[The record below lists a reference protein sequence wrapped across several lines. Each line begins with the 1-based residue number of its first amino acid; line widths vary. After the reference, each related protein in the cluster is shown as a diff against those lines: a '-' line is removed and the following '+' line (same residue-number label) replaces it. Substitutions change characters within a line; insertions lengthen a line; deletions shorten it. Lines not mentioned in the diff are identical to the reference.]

1 MKEYLT
7 VREHGKITLPESI
20 MNQLNVKEGDRLE
33 LSADERGEIRVT
45 PVTPL
50 PEDPAWFRVEKRPGD
65 ERETSEAITSGRV
78 KSFDNADDAIK
89 WLESDEAKAW
99 ADAIARNYG
108 HHDPTLR

>member
-1 MKEYLT
+1 MTLKT
-7 VREHGKITLPESI
+7 VEGFVGAGKPFYFVQTLYFF
-20 MNQLNVKEGDRLE
+20 
-33 LSADERGEIRVT
+33 SATLCTFI
-45 PVTPL
+45 L
-50 PEDPAWFRVEKRPGD
+50 PYTKRPGD

-108 HHDPTLR
+108 HHDPTLRLNVSAQPHSRRALN